1 MCRVLKVSKSGY
13 YKYLK
18 KSAKEQ
24 FELENKL
31 KLIEE
36 IYKSSRCTYGSRK
49 VPKSLK
55 AKGISCYKNQIAK
68 IMKQEGL
75 FAKGRNSNITRLGG
89 ELANTDLL
97 ITRNNIIFT
106 ILTIVIIKTQQKRPK

>member
-49 VPKSLK
+49 VTKSLK

-75 FAKGRNSNITRLGG
+75 FAKGRKRYRITT
-89 ELANTDLL
+89 N
-97 ITRNNIIFT
+97 
-106 ILTIVIIKTQQKRPK
+106 

>member
-1 MCRVLKVSKSGY
+1 MCRVLKISKSGY

-49 VPKSLK
+49 VTKSLK
-55 AKGISCYKNQIAK
+55 AKGISCYKTK
-68 IMKQEGL
+68 
-75 FAKGRNSNITRLGG
+75 
-89 ELANTDLL
+89 
-97 ITRNNIIFT
+97 
-106 ILTIVIIKTQQKRPK
+106 